1 MRKEKAGKG
10 GTSQTGGRGGSLWRV
25 LEGRETYWG
34 GVGGAGSADPGG
46 GRLAAGRE
54 GCARGVQ
61 SRNMEWG
68 GCMPDGGQG
77 SLWAEGNTTRHTQE
91 SRLVPRFLG
100 KGPGVSMEEGRP
112 GGETPCRTNEQQL
125 PKSKM
130 HVCPQKQQTKPFWN
144 QSCRHQHL

>member
-34 GVGGAGSADPGG
+34 RVGGAGSVDPGG

-54 GCARGVQ
+54 GCATRVQ
-61 SRNMEWG
+61 STDMGGGACQTEDREGCGRRGTPLSTPRNLG
-68 GCMPDGGQG
+68 
-77 SLWAEGNTTRHTQE
+77 L
-91 SRLVPRFLG
+91 LLG
-100 KGPGVSMEEGRP
+100 KGPGVLMEEGRP

-130 HVCPQKQQTKPFWN
+130 HVCHQKQKTKPFWN
-144 QSCRHQHL
+144 HSCRHQHL